1 MALRLFNTLSK
12 RKELFTPTDPRRVT
26 AYVCGPTVYSY
37 PHIGNA
43 RAAVVFDLLYR
54 ILRER
59 FPKVVYARNIT
70 DVDDKINASAK
81 AAGVP
86 ISVIT
91 EKYTAIYHEDM
102 AALGVL
108 APVVEPKVTD
118 HLPDIVCVIE
128 RLIERGHAYVV
139 EGHVLFAINTYP
151 DYGRLSGRDREEM
164 IAGARVEVAPYKR
177 DPADFVLWKPS
188 TPDLPGW
195 DSPWGRGRPGWHIEC
210 SAMIERHLGETID
223 IHGGGQDLIFPHHE
237 NEIAQGTCAHNGKLY
252 CRYWLHNGFVTV
264 AEEKM
269 SKSLGNVLLVHDLLQ
284 EAPGEAIRL
293 VLLSSHYRQPLDW
306 TDTALHQAKAGLDRL
321 YGTLRRLE
329 DVVIRIEDKAVSA
342 EFNEALEDDMNTP
355 KALAELFQIAK
366 LANTATEIEELRRLK
381 GRLLAGGD
389 QLGLLQ
395 ADPEDWFSRSAHV
408 SIDVAE
414 IERLIAERNAA
425 RSAKNYALADQ
436 IRDELARQGVRIED
450 GPEGTRWRRAG

>member
-1 MALRLFNTLSK
+1 
-12 RKELFTPTDPRRVT
+12 
-26 AYVCGPTVYSY
+26 
-37 PHIGNA
+37 
-43 RAAVVFDLLYR
+43 
-54 ILRER
+54 
-59 FPKVVYARNIT
+59 
-70 DVDDKINASAK
+70 
-81 AAGVP
+81 
-86 ISVIT
+86 
-91 EKYTAIYHEDM
+91 
-102 AALGVL
+102 
-108 APVVEPKVTD
+108 
-118 HLPDIVCVIE
+118 
-128 RLIERGHAYVV
+128 
-139 EGHVLFAINTYP
+139 VLFDINTYP

-210 SAMIERHLGETID
+210 SALIERHLGETID

-269 SKSLGNVLLVHDLLQ
+269 SKSVGNVLLVHDLLK

-321 YGTLRRLE
+321 YGALRRLE
-329 DVVIRIEDKAVSA
+329 DVVIGIEDKAVSA

-381 GRLLAGGD
+381 GQLLAGGD

-395 ADPEDWFSRSAHV
+395 ADPEDWFSRSAHA
-408 SIDVAE
+408 SIDAAE

-436 IRDELARQGVRIED
+436 IRGELARQGVRIED
-450 GPEGTRWRRAG
+450 GPEGTRWRRVD

>member
-1 MALRLFNTLSK
+1 MTLHLYNTLTR
-12 RKELFTPTDPRRVT
+12 RKELFTPADPHRVT
-26 AYVCGPTVYSY
+26 VYVCGPTVYNC

-70 DVDDKINASAK
+70 DVDDRINTSAK

-86 ISVIT
+86 IAVIT

-118 HLPDIVCVIE
+118 HLPDIVCLIE

-139 EGHVLFAINTYP
+139 EGHVLFDINTYP

-269 SKSLGNVLLVHDLLQ
+269 SKSLGNVLLVHDLLK
-284 EAPGEAIRL
+284 EVPGEAIRL
-293 VLLSSHYRQPLDW
+293 VLLSSHYRQPLGW

-329 DVVIRIEDKAVSA
+329 DVVIGTQDKAVTA

-381 GRLLAGGD
+381 GQLLAGGD

-395 ADPEDWFSRSAHV
+395 ADPEDWFSRSAHA
-408 SIDVAE
+408 SIDAAE
-414 IERLIAERNAA
+414 IERLIAKRDAA

-436 IRDELARQGVRIED
+436 IRSELARQGVQIED
-450 GPEGTRWRRAG
+450 GPEGTRWRRVE

>member
-1 MALRLFNTLSK
+1 MALRVFNTLSK
-12 RKELFTPTDPRRVT
+12 RKELFTPADPRRVT
-26 AYVCGPTVYSY
+26 AYVCGPTVYNC

-43 RAAVVFDLLYR
+43 RAAVIFDLLYR
-54 ILRER
+54 ILRAR
-59 FPKVVYARNIT
+59 FPRVVYARNIT

-118 HLPDIVCVIE
+118 HLPDIVCLIE

-210 SAMIERHLGETID
+210 STLIERHLGETID

-284 EAPGEAIRL
+284 GAPGEAIRL

-321 YGTLRRLE
+321 YGALRRLE
-329 DVVIRIEDKAVSA
+329 DVVIGTQDKAVSA

-381 GRLLAGGD
+381 GQLLAGGD

-395 ADPEDWFSRSAHV
+395 ADPEDWFSRSAHA
-408 SIDVAE
+408 SIDADE

-436 IRDELARQGVRIED
+436 IRGELARQGVRIED